1 MECSTSVSDVA
12 SEQPL
17 TALLESPCLSV
28 VDDPKEISMSERTVR
43 TQPSTASLRFFSFV
57 ILLAGL
63 FGGASGCGKPSPIPA
78 LRDLG
83 AEVKI
88 NRDER
93 RRITTVRF
101 PAGAENADLE
111 PLTQISDTSL
121 LTDVDLSQTDV
132 TDDGLESLLKLNNLE
147 VLNLDG
153 TPVTD
158 DALPTLA
165 KLPKL
170 RELSVADTKI
180 TDEGLLE
187 HIAEFKSLTVL
198 DIARPNKPEKPESR
212 TLLSALD
219 FGIDL
224 AGGTNLIYQVD
235 RVALEEKIEEELEQA
250 GDEGTVTSGQIEERI
265 SGAVM
270 DQMVGAVS
278 RRLNP
283 SGVEEITVRRVGS
296 DRIEVIIPKANRE
309 TIERK
314 KAEMTRLGSLEFAV
328 LATRRDEDHVEL
340 YEKITEQ
347 GTDDLYIDGELRAS
361 WRPIGTGKDGR
372 QKPVDFT
379 YGEVYPLDS
388 QGRGLVI
395 FERKNDRVTGD
406 FLRKAS
412 PTTDENGRLAVSFL
426 FYPQG
431 ATRFSR
437 LTGKYH
443 GKGGE
448 QFKYRLSILLD
459 EQIHSAPQINA
470 VISSQG
476 IIQGRFTREEVDEL
490 VNVLNAG
497 ALAVPILKD
506 PISEQTVSPL
516 LGEEVRR
523 KGIMAI
529 GIAGAAVFIF
539 MLLYYR
545 FAGVVANTCLVLNIL
560 LVIGTMAMIDA
571 TFTLPGLAGIVL
583 TIGMAVDA
591 NVLIFERM
599 REERT
604 RGSSPRMAIQNG
616 FGRAFT
622 AIIDA
627 NMTTLIVAVVLYM
640 IGTDQVRGFAVTLF
654 IGIIMSMFTALYFGR
669 LIFDLCER
677 KRWLKE
683 PIGKSLISPP
693 QLDFIG
699 KRRIAFVVSLLLIIA
714 GMSTLFMRGS
724 DNLDID
730 FSGGTMLTFELTE
743 PQEFSDVKN
752 ALQTGFADESI
763 TVEKLSD
770 IGGDESSEKGRMF
783 RVRSKKPDTEVVED
797 EVRKILKEQN
807 YELQTVAATVGDIE
821 TGTTDAEAEADDSFR
836 GFRVPLTFEPAI
848 TESRIRQAFEN
859 SLGELSQ
866 PIPDSDESAPVYE
879 RPASLFKVVDLD
891 ESSEAQ
897 TGDDESAQSE
907 PLYSSATLQVL
918 PVVKRDDLDK
928 AVGNMVSSFAEA
940 NFAEVNN
947 FSSSVGDEMQQS
959 ALMAMVVSLVA
970 IVAYIWFRFQRITFG
985 LAAVL
990 ALVHDVLVVLGGVAL
1005 VSYGASQMGI
1015 TFLKLEDFKI
1025 NLPMIAAFMTIVGY
1039 SLNDTIVVFD
1049 RIREV
1054 RGKNPALTEQMINTS
1069 LNQTLS
1075 RTLLTSLTT
1084 WIVVAILYWFGG
1096 EGIHGFAFCLVLGV
1110 IVGTYSSIY
1119 VASPALLWLM
1129 NRGNRTKTA

>member
-1 MECSTSVSDVA
+1 
-12 SEQPL
+12 
-17 TALLESPCLSV
+17 
-28 VDDPKEISMSERTVR
+28 MSERTVR
-43 TQPSTASLRFFSFV
+43 TFQSAATRFRFLGLV
-57 ILLAGL
+57 VVLAGL
-63 FGGASGCGKPSPIPA
+63 LGGTSGCGKPSPIPA
-78 LRDLG
+78 LRDQG

-101 PAGAENADLE
+101 PAGTEDADLE
-111 PLTQISDTSL
+111 PLTQIGDTTL
-121 LTDVDLSQTDV
+121 LTEIDLSQADI
-132 TDDGLESLLKLNNLE
+132 TDDGLKSLENMTALE

-153 TPVTD
+153 APITD
-158 DALPTLA
+158 EALPILA
-165 KLPKL
+165 KLPAL

-187 HIAEFKSLTVL
+187 HIGEFKTLKVL
-198 DIARPNKPEKPESR
+198 DIARPDKPEAPEPR
-212 TLLSALD
+212 TMLSALD

-235 RVALEEKIEEELEQA
+235 RAKLQEKIEEELEQA
-250 GDEGTVTSGQIEERI
+250 GDDGTVTSGQIEERI

-296 DRIEVIIPKANRE
+296 DRIEVIIPKADRE

-328 LATRRDEDHVEL
+328 LATRRNDDHVEL

-372 QKPVDFT
+372 PKPVSFD
-379 YGEVYPLDS
+379 YGEVYPLDA
-388 QGRGLVI
+388 QGRGLVV
-395 FERKNDRVTGD
+395 FERKNDRVTGE

-443 GKGGE
+443 GLGGE
-448 QFKYRLSILLD
+448 QFKYRLAILLD

-470 VISSQG
+470 VISAQG
-476 IIQGRFTREEVDEL
+476 QITGRFTREEVDEL

-523 KGIMAI
+523 KGIAAI

-545 FAGVVANTCLVLNIL
+545 FAGVVANVCLLLNIL

-669 LIFDLCER
+669 LVFDLCER

-683 PIGKSLISPP
+683 PIGKSLVTPP

-699 KRRIAFVVSLLLIIA
+699 KRRIAFVVSIILIVA

-752 ALQTGFADESI
+752 ALQTGFDKESI

-770 IGGDESSEKGRMF
+770 IGGDTSTEKGRMF

-797 EVRKILKEQN
+797 TVRKILKDQG
-807 YELQTVAATVGDIE
+807 YELQTVATTVGEIE
-821 TGTTDAEAEADDSFR
+821 TGDADAASNFR
-836 GFRVPLTFEPAI
+836 GYRVPVTFEPAI

-859 SLGELSQ
+859 ALGELSQ
-866 PIPDSDESAPVYE
+866 AIPDSKETEPIYE
-879 RPASLFKVVDLD
+879 RPASLFKLVNL
-891 ESSEAQ
+891 EAVEVENA
-897 TGDDESAQSE
+897 GDDAAETD
-907 PLYSSATLQVL
+907 PVFSSATLQVL
-918 PVVKRDDLDK
+918 PVVERDNLDK
-928 AVGNMVSSFAEA
+928 ALSGMVSSFAEA

-959 ALMAMVVSLVA
+959 ALMAMLVSLVA

-1005 VSYGASQMGI
+1005 VSYGASQLGI
-1015 TFLKLEDFKI
+1015 TVLKLEDFKI

-1129 NRGNRTKTA
+1129 NRGNRAKTA

>member
-1 MECSTSVSDVA
+1 
-12 SEQPL
+12 
-17 TALLESPCLSV
+17 
-28 VDDPKEISMSERTVR
+28 MSERTVR
-43 TQPSTASLRFFSFV
+43 TRQSAATRLRYCGLV
-57 ILLAGL
+57 IVLIGL
-63 FGGASGCGKPSPIPA
+63 FGGSSGCGKPSPIPA

-93 RRITTVRF
+93 RRITMVRF
-101 PAGAENADLE
+101 PAGADDAALE
-111 PLTQISDTSL
+111 PITQIGDTSM
-121 LTDVDLSQTDV
+121 LTDIDLSQTAI
-132 TDDGLESLLKLNNLE
+132 TDEGLKSLAGLKNLQ

-153 TPVTD
+153 TQVTD
-158 DALPTLA
+158 AALPELA
-165 KLPKL
+165 KHPKL
-170 RELSVADTKI
+170 RELSIADTSI

-187 HIAEFKSLTVL
+187 HIGDFESLTIL
-198 DIARPNKPEKPESR
+198 DIARPGKPEKPEPH
-212 TLLSALD
+212 TMLSALD

-235 RVALEEKIEEELEQA
+235 RVALQEKIQEELDQA
-250 GDEGTVTSGQIEERI
+250 GDEAAVTRGQIEERI
-265 SGAVM
+265 SGDVM

-296 DRIEVIIPKANRE
+296 DRIEVIIPKADRE

-314 KAEMTRLGSLEFAV
+314 KAEMTRLGSLEFAI
-328 LATRRDEDHVEL
+328 LGTSFNPEHEKF
-340 YEKITEQ
+340 YEQITEQ
-347 GTDDLYIDGELRAS
+347 GTDDLYIEGELRAS
-361 WRPIGTGKDGR
+361 WRSVGVGKDGR
-372 QKPVDFT
+372 PKPVSFDDNSDQ
-379 YGEVYPLDS
+379 YPVYSDS
-388 QGRGLVI
+388 QGRALVI
-395 FERKNDRVTGD
+395 FERKNDRVTGEY
-406 FLRKAS
+406 LRNAS
-412 PTTDENGRLAVSFL
+412 PTTDENGRLAVSFQ

-437 LTGKYH
+437 LTANH
-443 GKGGE
+443 QGGE
-448 QFKYRLSILLD
+448 QRKYRLSILLD
-459 EQIHSAPQINA
+459 GLIHSAPSINS

-476 IIQGRFTREEVDEL
+476 QITGRFTREEVDEL

-529 GIAGAAVFIF
+529 GIAGAAVFVF

-545 FAGVVANTCLVLNIL
+545 FAGVVANTCLLLNIL

-622 AIIDA
+622 AIVDA

-669 LIFDLCER
+669 LVFDLCER
-677 KRWLKE
+677 KRWIKE
-683 PIGKSLISPP
+683 PIGKSFLTPP
-693 QLDFIG
+693 HLDFIG
-699 KRRIAFVVSLLLIIA
+699 KRRIAFVVSIVLIVA

-743 PQEFSDVKN
+743 PQEFSDVKA
-752 ALQTGFADESI
+752 ALQAGFEDETI

-770 IGGDESSEKGRMF
+770 IGEDTGSEKGRMF

-797 EVRKILKEQN
+797 EVRSILKEQN
-807 YELQTVAATVGDIE
+807 YQLQTVAATVGEIQAGKE
-821 TGTTDAEAEADDSFR
+821 DAEEEATDSFR
-836 GFRVPLTFEPAI
+836 GHRVPVTFNPPIA
-848 TESRIRQAFEN
+848 ESRIRQAFEN
-859 SLGELSQ
+859 ALGELSQ
-866 PIPDSDESAPVYE
+866 PIPDSDKTEPVYE
-879 RPASLFKVVDLD
+879 RPESLFKIVDLE
-891 ESSEAQ
+891 ESSEVQEGEDGSAQ
-897 TGDDESAQSE
+897 TETVYA
-907 PLYSSATLQVL
+907 SATIQVV
-918 PVVKRDDLDK
+918 PVVERENLDK
-928 AVGNMVSSFAEA
+928 AVSNMVSGFAEA
-940 NFAEVNN
+940 DFAEVNN

-959 ALMAMVVSLVA
+959 ALMAMLVSLVA

-1005 VSYGASQMGI
+1005 VSYGASQLGI
-1015 TFLKLEDFKI
+1015 TVLKLEDFKI

-1129 NRGNRTKTA
+1129 NRGNRTKAA